1 MDSKDKNIQEIS
13 TVIETLSLKLATLQA
28 KVNDLCKSTG
38 ACPQVKKVHKHLL
51 PAKEPM
57 EEQEI

>member
-1 MDSKDKNIQEIS
+1 MDFKDKKIREIS
-13 TVIETLSLKLATLQA
+13 TVIETLSLKLAMLQA
-28 KVNDLCKSTG
+28 KVDDLCKSTG

-51 PAKEPM
+51 PAEEPT

>member
-1 MDSKDKNIQEIS
+1 MDFKDKKIREIS

-28 KVNDLCKSTG
+28 KVDDLCKSTG

-51 PAKEPM
+51 PDEGPT